1 MSRATSAFTSSAVRL
16 LLAVIESPLAQMSAA
31 TARKQPAESARLAK
45 AGMIKLSGHEP
56 VITPT
61 DDFSDEPVSLSWDQD
76 KGSFGYFHE
85 VLGWREVPHDRVKP
99 YGADISAFL
108 GILTHKCS
116 LIGKSEELV
125 PRHLW
130 HLGFMRIGKRP
141 KRTPVLFGRRLYD
154 SDVWSKIQTV
164 LRDKPSEERRVILTS
179 TDPSRLPGEL
189 RGCTVI
195 AVTDAVRSSE
205 QLAVDPVIVTLRYD
219 KIDVAAAQGPLVVLG
234 NGAEVRLLGRTYLFP
249 RGLKQRKIVCYMY
262 QKYLQGQRWT
272 SSSEIAAEV
281 DLADTTRIRDVF
293 KKSAAWG
300 KLLTEREGMCSFCL
314 PDTA

>member
-1 MSRATSAFTSSAVRL
+1 
-16 LLAVIESPLAQMSAA
+16 MSAA
-31 TARKQPAESARLAK
+31 AAIRQRGDSARLAK
-45 AGMIKLSGHEP
+45 AGMIKLSGHDL
-56 VITPT
+56 VITPS
-61 DDFSDEPVSLSWDQD
+61 DDFSDAPVLLSWDQD
-76 KGSFGYFHE
+76 KGRFGYFNE
-85 VLGWREVPHDRVKP
+85 VLGWREVAHDRVKT
-99 YGADISAFL
+99 YEADISAFL
-108 GILTHKCS
+108 SILTHKCS
-116 LIGKSEELV
+116 MTGKPEELV

-130 HLGFMRIGKRP
+130 HLGFMRMGNRP

-164 LRDKPSEERRVILTS
+164 LRDKPSEQRRVILTS
-179 TDPSRLPGEL
+179 TDPSRFPGEL

-195 AVTDAVRSSE
+195 AISDAVRSSDH
-205 QLAVDPVIVTLRYD
+205 LAVDPALVALGYD
-219 KIDVAAAQGPLVVLG
+219 KIDVIPAQEPLVVLR

-262 QKYLQGQRWT
+262 QNYLQGQRWT

-300 KLLTEREGMCSFCL
+300 KLLTERDGLCSFCL